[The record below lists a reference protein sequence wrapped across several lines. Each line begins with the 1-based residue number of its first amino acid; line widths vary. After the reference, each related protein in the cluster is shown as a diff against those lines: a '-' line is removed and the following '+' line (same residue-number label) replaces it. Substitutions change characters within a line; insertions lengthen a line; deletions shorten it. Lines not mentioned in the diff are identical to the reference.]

1 MKKLRKRGEEKENTE
16 QLRGREKRR
25 WGRETQRRG
34 GREDGGERGRHE
46 GEAPG
51 RRKFRH
57 ENLKMILP

>member
-34 GREDGGERGRHE
+34 GREEGGERGRHE
-46 GEAPG
+46 IG
-51 RRKFRH
+51 RAH
-57 ENLKMILP
+57 V